1 MLNPAGGERAGVGH
15 YVFFL
20 VRHLLRQD
28 KKNTYILFFDERFP
42 KEEAKTL
49 AESGK
54 HVETI
59 FFPLGRYKKF
69 LPVAYSHFLVAAVM
83 EQQKLDVIHIPGGAM
98 PMGLRIPTV
107 VTVHDLAIYAHP
119 EWFPKQDLSTK
130 VTYPRTLRVAD
141 HLIAVSETTKKDVVH
156 RFHISPRRITT
167 IYPGVDRATDDVAS
181 HATLTRK
188 LHLRKPYILF
198 LGTLEPRKNVRTVIE
213 GFVVAWK
220 KNRIVQEMELLLA
233 GAPGW
238 ADGGAR
244 AAVKKAAAQTKGAVR
259 LLGYVS
265 REEKRVLLQSAR
277 VFVFPSFAEGFG
289 LPIIEALALGT
300 PTIVSDIP
308 VFHEV
313 AAHAALFAD
322 PKKPAAFE
330 KELIRVVSDGAL
342 QQRLA
347 SAGKKRAT
355 FFSWDKTARQTLAI
369 YRKVGRQKRSLSAIF
384 PG

>member
-28 KKNTYILFFDERFP
+28 RKNTYVLFFDERFP
-42 KEEAKTL
+42 REEAKAIAT
-49 AESGK
+49 SGK
-54 HVETI
+54 HVETV

-83 EQQKLDVIHIPGGAM
+83 EQKKLDVIHIPGGAM
-98 PMGLRIPTV
+98 PMGLHIPTI

-141 HLIAVSETTKKDVVH
+141 HLIAVSETTKKDVVQ

-167 IYPGVDRATDDVAS
+167 VYPGVDRTADDAALHAS
-181 HATLTRK
+181 ITRTLR
-188 LHLRKPYILF
+188 LRKPYVLF
-198 LGTLEPRKNVRTVIE
+198 LGTLEPRKNIRTVIE
-213 GFVVAWK
+213 GFVAAWK
-220 KNRIVQEMELLLA
+220 KDRIVQEMELLLA

-238 ADGGAR
+238 ADGGAQV
-244 AAVKKAAAQTKGAVR
+244 AVKKAAVQTKGAVR
-259 LLGYVS
+259 MLGYVS
-265 REEKRVLLQSAR
+265 REEKRALLQSAR
-277 VFVFPSFAEGFG
+277 IFVFPSFAEGFG
-289 LPIIEALALGT
+289 LPIIEALALGI
-300 PTIVSDIP
+300 PTIISDIP

-313 AAHAALFAD
+313 AAHAAFFAD

-330 KELIRVVSDGAL
+330 KALIRVVSDGVL
-342 QQRLA
+342 QQRL
-347 SAGKKRAT
+347 SIAGKKRAA

-369 YRKVGRQKRSLSAIF
+369 YRKVGAKKR
-384 PG
+384 